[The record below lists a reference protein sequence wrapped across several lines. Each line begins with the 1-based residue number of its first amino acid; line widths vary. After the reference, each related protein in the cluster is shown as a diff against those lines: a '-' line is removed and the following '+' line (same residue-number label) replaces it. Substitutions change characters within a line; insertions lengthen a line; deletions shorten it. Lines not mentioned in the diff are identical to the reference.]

1 MKNEMEKDILKVL
14 YSEEEIRA
22 RVQEMGNA
30 LGEQF
35 QGKNP
40 LFLGVL
46 KGSFVFMS
54 DLVRACPVKSDVEF
68 IAVSSYVN
76 GTESS

>member
-35 QGKNP
+35 QGEP

-46 KGSFVFMS
+46 KRLFCVHVGPGPGLSGEKRCGVYRRV
-54 DLVRACPVKSDVEF
+54 LLWQRH
-68 IAVSSYVN
+68 
-76 GTESS
+76 